1 MGIALPQLA
10 PASEDRVSGGQV
22 IKGALKFDDPG
33 QTELRRTLGASTKFT
48 LSFWYKPTALTG
60 RDEFF
65 VTSASTGFYLY
76 RHSDGKI
83 KVNTG
88 SSGIFVGLGVYRDP
102 NAFYH
107 VVFQGTGT
115 GLRLYVNG
123 VLDSANNGTSALYAG
138 AATISSDHATDS
150 ADYLLSQFYYIDGT
164 CLGPNH
170 FGFTDPLTGTWRP
183 KKFKEGGTT
192 VNNGTNWSNNYSGSQ
207 PTAAFDGTG
216 PRQDGYAHSGSALTI
231 NFPAPGLSG
240 RIIVYGGTGG
250 GTPSQ
255 DSFTLSD
262 GSVLYSDIVYTQA
275 PYYSVLD
282 FGEKENI
289 TSLTCSAGYCLYGIS
304 VDGDMLRDGETQNIA
319 FGSGGF
325 YLPFDGQSP
334 IGEDKSGNG
343 NDWKPQ
349 GFGGSLPFDSSNA
362 TGPRPILNNLGGV
375 VARPGVF
382 GSEAGF
388 YYAVTVAS
396 VVVVIS
402 ITLME

>member
-1 MGIALPQLA
+1 M
-10 PASEDRVSGGQV
+10 V
-22 IKGALKFDDPG
+22 
-33 QTELRRTLGASTKFT
+33 ELV
-48 LSFWYKPTALTG
+48 
-60 RDEFF
+60 E
-65 VTSASTGFYLY
+65 
-76 RHSDGKI
+76 
-83 KVNTG
+83 
-88 SSGIFVGLGVYRDP
+88 
-102 NAFYH
+102 
-107 VVFQGTGT
+107 
-115 GLRLYVNG
+115 
-123 VLDSANNGTSALYAG
+123 
-138 AATISSDHATDS
+138 
-150 ADYLLSQFYYIDGT
+150 AD
-164 CLGPNH
+164 
-170 FGFTDPLTGTWRP
+170 
-183 KKFKEGGTT
+183 
-192 VNNGTNWSNNYSGSQ
+192 
-207 PTAAFDGTG
+207 
-216 PRQDGYAHSGSALTI
+216 
-231 NFPAPGLSG
+231 
-240 RIIVYGGTGG
+240 
-250 GTPSQ
+250 PSQ

-382 GSEAGF
+382 GSEAGL
-388 YYAVTVAS
+388 
-396 VVVVIS
+396 IMQ
-402 ITLME
+402 LLLHLWWW